1 MPMASRSLLLWCVF
15 VLEAPG
21 IRAADLA
28 LPATYEGRPIA
39 AVRYDPVVQPVAS
52 ADLDRLNLFHTGEP
66 LRLADVREAIKR
78 LYATGA
84 YADVEIDTEP
94 APNGVELVIRTAD
107 QWFIGPVEVQGKVKN
122 PPNRGQLVNA
132 TQLDLGQPF
141 DDSQIQAATQGIRA
155 LLERNGLYLATI
167 TPQVKRDSEHQ
178 DVELTFQVNSG
189 ARARLTTPA
198 VTGDTKIGD
207 PAVAKA
213 AKYHGLFRWKYA
225 TQDNVQAGLR
235 NIRHKYDKQKRLT
248 ADVRLDHSD
257 YLAKEKRVRPAIQ
270 ADGGPKVEFHSTG
283 AKISKGKLEKYV
295 PVFDEE
301 TVNRDLLVSGAR
313 NLRDYFQSQGYFDA
327 EVDFRES
334 HTDADLEE
342 ITYVVGLGERRKLVK
357 VSLQGNHYFATPDL
371 RDLMFLQPAG
381 FIRLRHGR
389 YSETFADRDE
399 DAISAQYKS
408 NGFRDVKVT
417 DTVVDNYQGKKG
429 NVAVTLHIDEGPQY
443 TVSKL
448 DIQGMTIPQHEKV
461 VQTLTSVVGEPFS
474 ETNVAMDRDAILDF
488 YRSYGYLNAEFTWK
502 MTPGP
507 RPHQVQVQYTVN
519 EGKAN
524 YVRDI
529 MLYGLRSTRRRLVDP
544 AIRMKAGEPLSWT
557 EMGNT
562 QRRLYNLGVFDKV
575 DMAVQDPDG
584 SERDKYVLYHFTEGH
599 LYDLAFGF
607 GAEIAN
613 IGGSQTS
620 LNNPAGTAGFAP
632 RVDLELS
639 RLNLWGLGHSI
650 NFKGRYSTLD
660 RRVSL
665 NYLAPRFQNVDGRNI
680 SVTAMYDNTRD
691 VLTYT
696 AVRYVG
702 SIQMSQKMSKAVTM
716 LFRYSWT
723 DDRVDPTTLKINP
736 LLIPLY
742 SQPVTVGALSADWV
756 QDHRDDPTDTHHG
769 YYNSANLDY
778 AAVPFGGDRNFLRL
792 LLRNSLYKKIGA
804 QNVLAS
810 NTEFGVIKGY
820 HIPANIGTSDYIP
833 LPERFFGG
841 GQSSMRG
848 FPYNQAGP
856 RDPYTGFPI
865 GGNALLFN
873 QLEFR
878 FPLIGDNIDGVF
890 FHDMGNVYST
900 VSNISFRYSQNGL
913 TDFNYM
919 VHAVGF
925 GIRYRTPLGPLAV
938 DLAYSLNPPTF
949 NGLQGTYQQLLFG
962 GATRTVQ
969 SVSHFQFFIT
979 IGQAF

>member
-1 MPMASRSLLLWCVF
+1 M
-15 VLEAPG
+15 
-21 IRAADLA
+21 
-28 LPATYEGRPIA
+28 YEGRPIA
-39 AVRYDPVVQPVAS
+39 AVRYDPPAQPLSA
-52 ADLDRLNLFHTGEP
+52 ADLERLNLFPAGEP
-66 LRLADVREAIKR
+66 LRLADVRDAIKR

-84 YADVEIDTEP
+84 YADVEVDADP
-94 APNGVELVIRTAD
+94 MPNGVELVIRTVD
-107 QWFIGPVEVQGKVKN
+107 QWFIGPVEVHGSIRN
-122 PPNRGQLVNA
+122 PPNPGQLANA
-132 TQLDLGQPF
+132 TQLELGQPF
-141 DDSQIQAATQGIRA
+141 EDSQVKTAADGIRN
-155 LLERNGLYLATI
+155 LLQRNGLYLATI
-167 TPQVKRDSEHQ
+167 TPRIERDTEHQ
-178 DVELTFQVNSG
+178 EVALTFEVDSG
-189 ARARLTTPA
+189 ARARLTTPS
-198 VTGDTKIGD
+198 VSGDTKIG
-207 PAVAKA
+207 AAQAAKA
-213 AKYHGLFRWKYA
+213 AKYKGWFRWKYA
-225 TQDNVQAGLR
+225 TQENLQAGLR
-235 NIRHKYDKQKRLT
+235 NIRHKYDQQKRLT
-248 ADVRLDHSD
+248 ASVELDHTD
-257 YLAKEKRVRPAIQ
+257 YLAAEKRVRPDIQ

-301 TVNRDLLVSGAR
+301 TVNRDLLVRGAA
-313 NLRDYFQSQGYFDA
+313 NLRDYFQNAGYFDA

-334 HTDADLEE
+334 RPNPDLEE
-342 ITYVVGLGERRKLVK
+342 ITYVVGLGQRHKLVK

-371 RDLMFLQPAG
+371 RELMFLQPAG

-389 YSETFADRDE
+389 YSQTFADRDE
-399 DAISAQYKS
+399 DAITALYQA

-417 DTVVDNYQGKKG
+417 YTVADDYQGKKG
-429 NVAVTLHIDEGPQY
+429 DAAVTLHIDEGSQY

-448 DIQGMTIPQHEKV
+448 DIQGMTIPQHEQIVK
-461 VQTLTSVVGEPFS
+461 TLATVEGEPFS
-474 ETNVAMDRDAILDF
+474 ETNVASDRDAILDF
-488 YRSYGYLNAEFTWK
+488 YRSRGYLNADFNWK

-507 RPHQVQVQYTVN
+507 GPHQMRVQYTVT
-519 EGKAN
+519 EGNAN
-524 YVRDI
+524 YVRGI
-529 MLYGLRSTRRRLVDP
+529 VLYGLHTTRRRLADS
-544 AIRMKAGEPLSWT
+544 AIRMKAGEPLSWS

-575 DMAVQDPDG
+575 DMAVQDPNG
-584 SERDKYVLYHFTEGH
+584 NERDKYALFHFAEGH
-599 LYDLAFGF
+599 RYDLAFGF
-607 GAEIAN
+607 GAEVAN

-639 RLNLWGLGHSI
+639 RLNLWGLGHSL

-665 NYLAPRFQNVDGRNI
+665 NYLAPRFRSVDGRNI
-680 SVTAMYDNTRD
+680 SVTALYDNTRD

-702 SIQMSQKMSKAVTM
+702 SIQMSQRVSKAVTM

-723 DDRVDPTTLKINP
+723 DDRIDATTLKINP

-742 SQPVTVGALSADWV
+742 SQPVTVGTLSADWV
-756 QDHRDDPTDTHHG
+756 QDRRDDPSNTHHG
-769 YYNSANLDY
+769 YFNSVNLDY
-778 AAVPFGGDRNFLRL
+778 AAVPFGGDRNFLRA
-792 LLRNSLYKKIGA
+792 LLRNSIYKKIGS
-804 QNVLAS
+804 QGVLAS

-820 HIPANIGTSDYIP
+820 HIPANVGAANYIP
-833 LPERFFGG
+833 LPERFFSGG
-841 GQSSMRG
+841 ENSMRG

-856 RDPYTGFPI
+856 RDLDTGFPI

-900 VSNISFRYSQNGL
+900 LSHISFRYRQNGL

-925 GIRYRTPLGPLAV
+925 GIRYRTPLGPIAV

-949 NGLQGTYQQLLFG
+949 NGLQGTYRQLLFG
-962 GATRTVQ
+962 GATRKVQ